1 MYEYLEASNLL
12 KFCQNF
18 KGKIYVTVLKAS
30 GSFKTIPDEIL
41 EAYGKSI
48 YYFYFF

>member
-12 KFCQNF
+12 KFCQNS
-18 KGKIYVTVLKAS
+18 KGKRYVTVLKAS

-41 EAYGKSI
+41 EAYGKEI
-48 YYFYFF
+48 FF